1 MDEKL
6 RRPRACE
13 NCRALKVKCLPSDS
27 ADPGGPCARCA
38 RFNKECVV
46 NNARRKRRPKTRSKI
61 AELEEKLEM
70 LSRGLQVSEA
80 SAAAAGAPQGQPM
93 IHQPLQP
100 QPQPQ
105 QQQQK
110 QQQQT
115 QPQQH
120 QLPPQSL
127 PQPGP
132 MGHIMS
138 IGQGHG
144 HMQSPQMHGQTPPN
158 GGIPP
163 QMPINGIAG
172 MLNPSPTT
180 QSERTPESSGTPT
193 SASSFS
199 VRNKDLQPR
208 LPAAADRLFREVQNS
223 SGNNPRN
230 LQTGIDGVDEKQKT
244 LATWNALVQL
254 SAKRTELIHSTTHAY
269 CGQLGPHNDIIAR
282 GVITQEE
289 ADMRLQQYRSVLQ
302 CLYGIVVIPDDCS
315 VDELRSTKPFLFL
328 ATMNSS
334 SNAILGPKFQNT
346 SIEINVECYKSITS
360 EIMVVG
366 TKSFELVQCLALMMI
381 WYNNCELAFNQK
393 YHLLIS
399 MAVSIA
405 NDIGINDG
413 PFTRVSSLD
422 SYESIMRPNIVMDPK
437 SRECRK
443 LWLVIYFQQ
452 VNMSSLLKKPVT
464 ITWNAYLQECCD
476 LFSTPDSTINEIRCA
491 KLAKVFK
498 ELEDMMAMLRS
509 EDYKKPL
516 DINDERTQRL
526 VKHFDRRID
535 EVFTFDKR
543 GFPIDHVLELFK
555 SSLKISLH
563 ELSLLTNV
571 SPTVPRTPFSEF
583 GLNIFDLKL
592 TPAVINS
599 AMATAD
605 AVRTSLEGFSE
616 LYTMQILSSS
626 TLYLARMTYCATTA
640 LMLRSCALL
649 HPKFGDLI
657 ETEYPLQL
665 IQKIISNM
673 NDVVDQAGC
682 CSHVLHF
689 KFILHLLLFYFDR
702 QMKTWY
708 DLMEAKN
715 AISPRDTEVPEIL
728 AAPIDNIGN
737 YGIPESVYR
746 TFPQLVS
753 VDMDGVIPFEY
764 SSWLLSEQYE
774 AL

>member
-80 SAAAAGAPQGQPM
+80 AQTAPPS
-93 IHQPLQP
+93 QPLLQQPVQPPPPAQQPAQHQMPP
-100 QPQPQ
+100 QPL
-105 QQQQK
+105 
-110 QQQQT
+110 
-115 QPQQH
+115 PQQH
-120 QLPPQSL
+120 SMSHVMS
-127 PQPGP
+127 
-132 MGHIMS
+132 MGQNHL
-138 IGQGHG
+138 
-144 HMQSPQMHGQTPPN
+144 QSPQIHGQTPPN
-158 GGIPP
+158 GGMPP

-172 MLNPSPTT
+172 MLNPSPTNP
-180 QSERTPESSGTPT
+180 SERTPESSGTPT

-208 LPAAADRLFREVQNS
+208 LPMAADRLFREVQNS
-223 SGNNPRN
+223 NNPPRN
-230 LQTGIDGVDEKQKT
+230 LQTGIDGGDEKQKT

-254 SAKRTELIHSTTHAY
+254 SAKRTELIHSTTYAY

-282 GVITQEE
+282 GILTQEE
-289 ADMRLQQYRSVLQ
+289 AEMRLQQYRSVLQ

-315 VDELRSTKPFLFL
+315 VEELRTTKPFLFL
-328 ATMNSS
+328 AIMNSS
-334 SNAILGPKFQNT
+334 SNAILGPKFQGT

-422 SYESIMRPNIVMDPK
+422 TYESIMRPNVVMDPK

-452 VNMSSLLKKPVT
+452 VNMSSLLKKPM
-464 ITWNAYLQECCD
+464 IIKWNSYLQECCD

-516 DINDERTQRL
+516 DVNDERTQRL
-526 VKHFDRRID
+526 VKHFDGRID
-535 EVFTFDKR
+535 EVFTFDQR

-563 ELSLLTNV
+563 ELCMLTNV
-571 SPTVPRTPFSEF
+571 SSTVPRTPFSEF
-583 GLNIFDLKL
+583 GLNIFDLQL

-599 AMATAD
+599 AISTAQ

-649 HPKFGDLI
+649 HPKFGDLV

-673 NDVVDQAGC
+673 NDVVDQAAC

-715 AISPRDTEVPEIL
+715 AISPRDAEMPEL
-728 AAPIDNIGN
+728 LPGPVDNIGN

-774 AL
+774 SLQ

>member
-1 MDEKL
+1 M
-6 RRPRACE
+6 
-13 NCRALKVKCLPSDS
+13 
-27 ADPGGPCARCA
+27 
-38 RFNKECVV
+38 
-46 NNARRKRRPKTRSKI
+46 
-61 AELEEKLEM
+61 
-70 LSRGLQVSEA
+70 
-80 SAAAAGAPQGQPM
+80 
-93 IHQPLQP
+93 PL
-100 QPQPQ
+100 
-105 QQQQK
+105 
-110 QQQQT
+110 
-115 QPQQH
+115 
-120 QLPPQSL
+120 
-127 PQPGP
+127 
-132 MGHIMS
+132 
-138 IGQGHG
+138 
-144 HMQSPQMHGQTPPN
+144 N
-158 GGIPP
+158 GT
-163 QMPINGIAG
+163 IAG

-180 QSERTPESSGTPT
+180 QAARTPESSGTPT

-208 LPAAADRLFREVQNS
+208 LPVAADRLFREIPGKQ
-223 SGNNPRN
+223 RN
-230 LQTGIDGVDEKQKT
+230 LQTGIDGVVEKQKT
-244 LATWNALVQL
+244 LATWNALVQT
-254 SAKRTELIHSTTHAY
+254 SAKRTELIHSSSFAY

-282 GVITQEE
+282 GVINVEE
-289 ADMRLQQYRSVLQ
+289 AEMRLQQFRSVLQ

-315 VDELRSTKPFLFL
+315 VEELRSTKPFLFL
-328 ATMNSS
+328 AIMNSS
-334 SNAILGPKFQNT
+334 SNAVLGPKYQNS
-346 SIEINVECYKSITS
+346 SIEINVECYKSITM

-366 TKSFELVQCLALMMI
+366 SKSFELVQCLTLMMI

-422 SYESIMRPNIVMDPK
+422 TYESIMRPNVLMDPK

-498 ELEDMMAMLRS
+498 ELEDMMAMLRGD
-509 EDYKKPL
+509 DYKNPL
-516 DINDERTQRL
+516 DVNDERTQRL
-526 VKHFDRRID
+526 IKHFDRRID

-563 ELSLLTNV
+563 EMCLLTSV
-571 SPTVPRTPFSEF
+571 SPSVPRTPFSEY
-583 GLNIFDLKL
+583 GLNVFDLKL

-599 AMATAD
+599 TMATAR
-605 AVRTSLEGFSE
+605 AVRSSLEGFSE

-640 LMLRSCALL
+640 LMLRACCLL
-649 HPKFGDLI
+649 VPGFGELAD
-657 ETEYPLQL
+657 TDYDLQL
-665 IQKIISNM
+665 IHKIIANM
-673 NDVVDQAGC
+673 SDVVDQAAC
-682 CSHVLHF
+682 CNHVLHF

-708 DLMEAKN
+708 DLIEARG
-715 AISPRDTEVPEIL
+715 AMSPHDPEVQEMQ
-728 AAPIDNIGN
+728 PIPVDNIGN

-746 TFPQLVS
+746 TFPQLMS

-774 AL
+774 SM